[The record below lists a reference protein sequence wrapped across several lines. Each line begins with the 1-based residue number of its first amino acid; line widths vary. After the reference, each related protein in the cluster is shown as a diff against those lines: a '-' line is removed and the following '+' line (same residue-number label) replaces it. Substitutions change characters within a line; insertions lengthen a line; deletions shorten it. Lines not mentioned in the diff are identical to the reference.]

1 MDVLQ
6 MMRPPR
12 FARTG
17 VVGLLLAALLVT
29 TGIPGA
35 VAQSPAP
42 AGQSPGPAA
51 QSPGPATSPAPLD
64 PARIAAAAARL
75 RDMAGPLDVDRLL
88 LIELRKKLPQDRA
101 EAEAYL
107 ANIEQLALAADPER
121 LGVIV
126 SRVRAAA
133 PAYLDWHDQQFASQ
147 AEAQAAYLQS
157 GAAAFDATWSN
168 LREDI
173 LLTVANRIDTI
184 IDVVNQMQGGQ

>member
-35 VAQSPAP
+35 VAQSSAP
-42 AGQSPGPAA
+42 AG

-184 IDVVNQMQGGQ
+184 IDVVSQMQGGQ